1 MSKLSYCIFRVK
13 DMIHTLGLEGDIPTS
28 ATYQRSL
35 IKTMLIKDLIR
46 YVTNQFSAF
55 LNQEPT
61 FGQAYLQ
68 AFMND
73 PVINPLILSF
83 SATTDQAGE
92 YAPVQP
98 QIAVLVQTILREA
111 RNISVPQGAS
121 KFVDPSMQ
129 QALVDY
135 IKSHQSMLKT
145 IFGAKIFGQQSNTSQ
160 DDVTPNDT
168 YFSNQWNLTQISAPN
183 AWDLVFGNST
193 TYTVVATPTI
203 AIVDTGVN
211 LSQEDLK
218 AKLVPGY
225 DAVGASGGAAD
236 CQNSGNPYDENGH
249 GTSVAGIAAA
259 STNNSLGVAGVSWN
273 AKIMPIRVDSYYTGF
288 ASDSEIIS
296 AYAYAV
302 KNGAW
307 ILNNS
312 WGGGSPSGVAALIL
326 SLNPNLTSAQV
337 KQILENSADKVAG
350 MNGNN
355 YTTSY
360 GYGRLN
366 AYHAVQSAL
375 SSDTPSISLNTSSS
389 NFSVAEPPSKR
400 TWVPYDIYNNG
411 NGPGKLVLYGTTN
424 SGIGWYYPD
433 FENVIIASGMEAIP
447 SAWFDASVD
456 GLPSITTEFKDS
468 GTLNITETK
477 TNQKQSIPGN
487 IDVSLN
493 ATCSG
498 CCCSMEP
505 GVGINSLYSSLYP
518 LLLILGAWIILK
530 EKQKRRVK

>member
-1 MSKLSYCIFRVK
+1 
-13 DMIHTLGLEGDIPTS
+13 
-28 ATYQRSL
+28 
-35 IKTMLIKDLIR
+35 
-46 YVTNQFSAF
+46 
-55 LNQEPT
+55 
-61 FGQAYLQ
+61 
-68 AFMND
+68 
-73 PVINPLILSF
+73 
-83 SATTDQAGE
+83 
-92 YAPVQP
+92 
-98 QIAVLVQTILREA
+98 
-111 RNISVPQGAS
+111 
-121 KFVDPSMQ
+121 
-129 QALVDY
+129 
-135 IKSHQSMLKT
+135 
-145 IFGAKIFGQQSNTSQ
+145 
-160 DDVTPNDT
+160 
-168 YFSNQWNLTQISAPN
+168 
-183 AWDLVFGNST
+183 
-193 TYTVVATPTI
+193 VATPTI
-203 AIVDTGVN
+203 AIVDTGID
-211 LSQEDLK
+211 LSQEDLQF
-218 AKLVPGY
+218 KLIQGY
-225 DAVGASGGAAD
+225 DAVGSSEGGAA
-236 CQNSGNPYDENGH
+236 CGNSSDPYDDNGH
-249 GTSVAGIAAA
+249 GTCVAGIAAA
-259 STNNSLGVAGVSWN
+259 VTNNNTGVAGISWN
-273 AKIMPIRVDSYYTGF
+273 AKIMPVRISEYFPGYGTYFVPDSDI
-288 ASDSEIIS
+288 ASAI
-296 AYAYAV
+296 AYAV
-302 KNGAW
+302 NNGAW
-307 ILNNS
+307 LLNNS